1 MNLDE
6 KLKKR
11 QRLEIKSMYLIE
23 YIYRVLIIK
32 KFLLIPLAR
41 SGIHPVGVTAINC
54 IIFPLVL
61 FFIYYH
67 HYILAVVFIQVYA
80 IIDHTDGMLARYTD
94 KKTWIGSRLDRFN
107 DNVFFNVIFIFIAIS
122 QNISIY
128 LALMVIICMN
138 LHGFIAM
145 FYLQKELR
153 KLKVI
158 RRFGLKKWF
167 MDRNFILGIDCS
179 LMLSIVSLF
188 LLFGWFQ
195 ALFFTISF
203 IYVFDILYRII
214 ELKVNQNLDKKEYS
228 YE

>member
-1 MNLDE
+1 MDLDE

-11 QRLEIKSMYLIE
+11 QRLETKSMYLIE
-23 YIYRVLIIK
+23 YVYRILIVR
-32 KFLLIPLAR
+32 KFLLIPLAK
-41 SGIHPVGVTAINC
+41 SGIHPVAVTAVNC

-61 FFIYYH
+61 FFIYFH
-67 HYILAVVFIQVYA
+67 HYILAAIFIQVYA
-80 IIDHTDGMLARYTD
+80 IIDHADGTLARYTD

-107 DNVFFNVIFIFIAIS
+107 DNVFFNVIFIFVAIS
-122 QNISIY
+122 ENLSIY
-128 LALMVIICMN
+128 LALMVIVCMN

-153 KLKVI
+153 KLKKI

-179 LMLSIVSLF
+179 LMLSTVSLF
-188 LLFGWFQ
+188 LIFGWFK
-195 ALFFTISF
+195 ALFFVISF
-203 IYVFDILYRII
+203 IYVFDIIYRII
-214 ELKVNQNLDKKEYS
+214 ELKVNQNLEKKED